1 MQVVDLQELEV
12 EYKDPLDLTLQEL
25 QDQPLLVVLQLRQE
39 LLEILM
45 VLQKMLQH

>member
-12 EYKDPLDLTLQEL
+12 EYKDLLDLTLQEL